1 MIAAL
6 GVCLVVLGAWASVTD
21 VRRRVIPNLCC
32 VLVATCGLVL
42 QVARAFWEVFAG
54 SVPPP
59 ALCLV
64 TAAGVA
70 VVGASAELIARR
82 VAGRAFVGLGDV
94 KYVAAWACM
103 LGPLVFYGLVVAC
116 LAGAACAIARRRRTF
131 PMAPWLTVAFFVV
144 GAAALI

>member
-70 VVGASAELIARR
+70 VLGGSAELIARR

-94 KYVAAWACM
+94 KYVAAWVCV
-103 LGPLVFYGLVVAC
+103 LGPLSSMASWSPVLRAPRVRLHGAGGPFPWRPGLRWRSSWW
-116 LAGAACAIARRRRTF
+116 ARLR
-131 PMAPWLTVAFFVV
+131 
-144 GAAALI
+144 